1 MLFLIIQIGWKLLTV
16 PDFDYNNIA
25 LILYITVL
33 FANKLVIDTFDNKEI
48 LYYFFHA
55 FAPLGIILGL
65 WLKEK
70 IKIAWIVLL
79 WMLGS
84 LLLWYISN
92 YFAYF
97 IVYCIAI
104 SALMSEAI
112 KSAESRSKVL
122 QQSYLPSAIAIDL
135 FFAYMAVVLNLEG
148 LNWANSQFVG
158 YLKYLIMPVSLL
170 TLILI
175 LCNVLLILFFSYLY
189 IITYI
194 RESQHLFYT
203 IIVFLLALQGLLY
216 YFQSLRFQSNRTIR

>member
-1 MLFLIIQIGWKLLTV
+1 MLDIYLNIEFLFIIILVLQTSWKLITV
-16 PDFDYNNIA
+16 PNFGYNNIA

-33 FANKLVIDTFDNKEI
+33 FANKLGIATFKNKEI

-79 WMLGS
+79 WVLGS

-97 IVYCIAI
+97 TVYCIAI
-104 SALMSEAI
+104 SALIREAI
-112 KSAESRSKVL
+112 KSANSRSKVL
-122 QQSYLPSAIAIDL
+122 KHSYLPIAIAIDL
-135 FFAYMAVVLNLEG
+135 FFAFTAVVLNVKG
-148 LNWANSQFVG
+148 LNWANSQFIG
-158 YLKYLIMPVSLL
+158 YLKYLIMPFSLL

-175 LCNVLLILFFSYLY
+175 YVKF
-189 IITYI
+189 
-194 RESQHLFYT
+194 RRYT
-203 IIVFLLALQGLLY
+203 VD
-216 YFQSLRFQSNRTIR
+216 